1 LPVGGAFTNDGT
13 SKKELIKAIE
23 ATKFSNPI
31 CPVYQNVT
39 AKCAVFK
46 RNRNSNLIMT
56 NRAKMDAICKRMI
69 ADGATSLQKWS
80 R

>member
-13 SKKELIKAIE
+13 SKKEELAKAIE

-39 AKCAVFK
+39 ARGFK
-46 RNRNSNLIMT
+46 RNRNS
-56 NRAKMDAICKRMI
+56 
-69 ADGATSLQKWS
+69 QKI
-80 R
+80 